1 VTAISA
7 ACLPTPALVSADSG
21 APAIPGAWHV
31 APVRMKVR
39 AASSLARIGILVAP
53 EPMQPARG
61 RE

>member
-39 AASSLARIGILVAP
+39 AASSLARISILVAP
-53 EPMQPARG
+53 EPM
-61 RE
+61 